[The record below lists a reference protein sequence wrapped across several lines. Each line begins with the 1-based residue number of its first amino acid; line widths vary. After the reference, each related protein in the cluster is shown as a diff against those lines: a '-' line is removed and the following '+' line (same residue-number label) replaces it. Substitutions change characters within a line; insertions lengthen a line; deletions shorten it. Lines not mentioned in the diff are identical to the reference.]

1 MLDFLQV
8 KDQHKISL
16 EENKTNLTFQFSEKV
31 ENATLE
37 KILLALLIAVLF
49 IGVLGNIC
57 NLIVFG
63 KKKMRKWSTFR
74 FLLYLSG
81 SDLLVLLI
89 AVTDI
94 LIKNTIEFEIRSY
107 SIFSC
112 KFHVR
117 ILISKTF
124 FQKQKLFF

>member
-1 MLDFLQV
+1 MLDNLQV
-8 KDQHKISL
+8 KDKYKISI
-16 EENKTNLTFQFSEKV
+16 EENNTNTTFHTSDKIQ
-31 ENATLE
+31 NATLE
-37 KILLALLIAVLF
+37 NILLALLIAVLF
-49 IGVLGNIC
+49 VGVLGNIC

-74 FLLYLSG
+74 FLLYLSA

-107 SIFSC
+107 SIFTC
-112 KFHVR
+112 KFHVSKIICFKEI
-117 ILISKTF
+117 ILNR
-124 FQKQKLFF
+124 

>member
-1 MLDFLQV
+1 MLDNLQV
-8 KDQHKISL
+8 KDKYKISI
-16 EENKTNLTFQFSEKV
+16 EENNTNTTFHTSDKIQ
-31 ENATLE
+31 NATLE
-37 KILLALLIAVLF
+37 NILLALLIAVLF
-49 IGVLGNIC
+49 VGVLGNIC

-74 FLLYLSG
+74 FLLYLSA

-107 SIFSC
+107 SIFTC
-112 KFHVR
+112 KFHVSKINCFKEV
-117 ILISKTF
+117 ILNR
-124 FQKQKLFF
+124 

>member
-1 MLDFLQV
+1 MLDPFQI
-8 KDQHKISL
+8 KEKRTIPK
-16 EENKTNLTFQFSEKV
+16 EENKTNVTFNISDKV

-37 KILLALLIAVLF
+37 KILLAVLIAVLF

-74 FLLYLSG
+74 FLLYLSA

-94 LIKNTIEFEIRSY
+94 LIKNTIEFEIRSF
-107 SIFSC
+107 SMFSC

-117 ILISKTF
+117 NF
-124 FQKQKLFF
+124 LFF

>member
-1 MLDFLQV
+1 MLDNLQV
-8 KDQHKISL
+8 KDKYKISIK
-16 EENKTNLTFQFSEKV
+16 ENNTNATFHTSDKIQ
-31 ENATLE
+31 NATLE
-37 KILLALLIAVLF
+37 NILLALLIAVLF
-49 IGVLGNIC
+49 VGVLGNIC

-107 SIFSC
+107 SIFTC

-117 ILISKTF
+117 KISYSN
-124 FQKQKLFF
+124 LL